1 MVFTESNSL
10 YAYHEQV
17 CLIQFSNDRE
27 DALVDPLALPDLT
40 PLAAVFEGPG
50 IEKVFHA
57 AEAEKL
63 RQSCTCL

>member
-1 MVFTESNSL
+1 MDTESKSL

-17 CLIQFSNDRE
+17 CLIQFSTNEE

-40 PLAAVFEGPG
+40 PLAAVFEDPG

-57 AEAEKL
+57 VEAGKL